1 MKRKNLYG
9 LWENLRERKPNNL
22 SEIQDDA
29 NAFSNETNSDDKNWL
44 RSGIDDGIHRL
55 TTFNNLIQEKL

>member
-1 MKRKNLYG
+1 MLKLINDRYQVVNSHTK
-9 LWENLRERKPNNL
+9 
-22 SEIQDDA
+22 
-29 NAFSNETNSDDKNWL
+29 AFYKCHKDLLKILDCWETNSDDKNWL